1 MASNQNYLKDEFT
14 KLIDTLELS
23 DLDKQ
28 FMKSRWLDQLLWLEG
43 RAKSTKKW
51 SSRLRLMTIIGGVL
65 VPAFVSLNFNDN
77 MFGQYIGWVTFG
89 LSQIVAISASVEE
102 YFGFSEKQ
110 TLYRK
115 TAESLKSEAWK
126 FFQLTGSYNKYSDHS
141 SAYST
146 FAFRVE
152 KFIQEDVQAIVELAK
167 ESNNEQ
173 EKQQQQNHEAYA
185 SKSKS
190 VNETG
195 NRNVSA
201 AINGSSWQLSEDK
214 LPFDKEPLEPTS
226 GDSTQ
231 SGLSKTDVSS

>member
-1 MASNQNYLKDEFT
+1 MASEYLKKEFT
-14 KLIDTLELS
+14 NLIDTLELS
-23 DLDKQ
+23 DLQKQ
-28 FMKSRWLDQLLWLEG
+28 FMKSRWLDQLLWLDG
-43 RAKSTKKW
+43 RSQSTKKW

-89 LSQIVAISASVEE
+89 LSQMVAISASVEQ

-126 FFQLTGSYNKYSDHS
+126 FFQLTGSYDKYSNHS
-141 SAYST
+141 EAYSI

-152 KFIQEDVQAIVELAK
+152 KFIQEDVQAIIELAK
-167 ESNNEQ
+167 ESANQ
-173 EKQQQQNHEAYA
+173 EKQEQNHQGYP
-185 SKSKS
+185 SKSTS

-195 NRNVSA
+195 NRNLSP
-201 AINGSSWQLSEDK
+201 AINSTSWPVSEHT
-214 LPFDKEPLEPTS
+214 PSYKEPLKSSS

-231 SGLSKTDVSS
+231 PELSTSDVST

>member
-89 LSQIVAISASVEE
+89 LSQIVAVSASVEE

-126 FFQLTGSYNKYSDHS
+126 FLQLTGSYQQYPNHS

-167 ESNNEQ
+167 ENTNE
-173 EKQQQQNHEAYA
+173 EKQQQKNHERYP
-185 SKSKS
+185 SKPTSE
-190 VNETG
+190 NGTG
-195 NRNVSA
+195 NPNVSD
-201 AINGSSWQLSEDK
+201 AINSSSWKLSEDK
-214 LPFDKEPLEPTS
+214 LPFDKEPLESTS
-226 GDSTQ
+226 SDSPRG
-231 SGLSKTDVSS
+231 GLSKTDVST

>member
-1 MASNQNYLKDEFT
+1 MASNQNYLKKEFT
-14 KLIDTLELS
+14 TLIDTLELS

-89 LSQIVAISASVEE
+89 LSQIVAVSASVEE

-126 FFQLTGSYNKYSDHS
+126 FFQLTGSYNKYSNHS
-141 SAYST
+141 SAYSI
-146 FAFRVE
+146 FAFRIE

-167 ESNNEQ
+167 ETTNE
-173 EKQQQQNHEAYA
+173 EKQQQQNRERYA
-185 SKSKS
+185 SKPTS
-190 VNETG
+190 VNQKG
-195 NRNVSA
+195 NPNVSA
-201 AINGSSWQLSEDK
+201 AINSSSWRVSEDK
-214 LPFDKEPLEPTS
+214 LPFDKKPLESTS
-226 GDSTQ
+226 GDSPQ
-231 SGLSKTDVSS
+231 GELSKTDVST

>member
-1 MASNQNYLKDEFT
+1 MASNQNYLKNQFT
-14 KLIDTLELS
+14 ELIDTLELS

-77 MFGQYIGWVTFG
+77 TFGQYIGWVTFG
-89 LSQIVAISASVEE
+89 LSQMVAVSASVEE

-126 FFQLTGSYNKYSDHS
+126 FLQLTGSYDKYPNHS

-167 ESNNEQ
+167 ESADK
-173 EKQQQQNHEAYA
+173 EKQQQQNHERYA
-185 SKSKS
+185 SKSTS
-190 VNETG
+190 VTETG
-195 NRNVSA
+195 NLNLSP
-201 AINGSSWQLSEDK
+201 AINSSSWQISEDK
-214 LPFDKEPLEPTS
+214 LPFDKEPLESSS
-226 GDSTQ
+226 GDSLQ
-231 SGLSKTDVSS
+231 GGLSTNDVST

>member
-1 MASNQNYLKDEFT
+1 MASNQNYLKKEFT
-14 KLIDTLELS
+14 TLIDTLELS

-65 VPAFVSLNFNDN
+65 IPAFVSLNFNDN
-77 MFGQYIGWVTFG
+77 MFGQYIGWLTFG

-126 FFQLTGSYNKYSDHS
+126 FLQLTGSYEKYSNHS
-141 SAYST
+141 SAYSI

-167 ESNNEQ
+167 ETNNE
-173 EKQQQQNHEAYA
+173 EKQQQQNHERYG
-185 SKSKS
+185 SKSTS
-190 VNETG
+190 VNQKG
-195 NRNVSA
+195 NLNVSP
-201 AINGSSWQLSEDK
+201 AINSSSWQLSEDK
-214 LPFDKEPLEPTS
+214 LPFDKEPLESTS
-226 GDSTQ
+226 GDSPQ
-231 SGLSKTDVSS
+231 STLSKTDVST

>member
-1 MASNQNYLKDEFT
+1 MASNQEYLKKEFT
-14 KLIDTLELS
+14 TLIDTLELS

-89 LSQIVAISASVEE
+89 LSQIVAVSASVEE

-126 FFQLTGSYNKYSDHS
+126 FLQLTGSYQEYPNHS
-141 SAYST
+141 EAYSI
-146 FAFRVE
+146 FALRVE

-167 ESNNEQ
+167 ESANQ
-173 EKQQQQNHEAYA
+173 EKQQQQNHERYA
-185 SKSKS
+185 SKSTS
-190 VNETG
+190 VNQKG
-195 NRNVSA
+195 NLNISP
-201 AINGSSWQLSEDK
+201 AINSSSWQLSEDK
-214 LPFDKEPLEPTS
+214 LPFDKEPLESTS
-226 GDSTQ
+226 GDSPQ
-231 SGLSKTDVSS
+231 STLSKTDVST